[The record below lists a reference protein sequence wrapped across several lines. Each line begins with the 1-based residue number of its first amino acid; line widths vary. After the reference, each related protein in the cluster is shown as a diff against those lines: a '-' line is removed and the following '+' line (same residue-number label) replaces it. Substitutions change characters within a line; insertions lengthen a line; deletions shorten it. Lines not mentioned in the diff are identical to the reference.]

1 MILDDFDSR
10 PGSATSLLRTIIG
23 ACLRDL
29 GGAITIGAIIRLMEG
44 LGVAESQARTAVSR
58 VKGKGLLLPGYS
70 LNPDALPM
78 LESGDRRIFTSRQM
92 ADGDEW
98 CLISFSI
105 PEHLRSERHQLRR
118 RLSWIG
124 CGTVATGLWICPAFL
139 SDEVDQILGDLG
151 LRRYATLFTATA
163 LFTAAAPRFVLG
175 TPQPF
180 GSLADA
186 AASWWDLA
194 RLDAMHRRFL
204 AATAPLTALE
214 PTGAT
219 AFSAWIHTLDEWRVI
234 PYLDPGLPPTALPV
248 NWPGVASLAR
258 FRHLIDR
265 FAGGGLAF
273 ASSSAEFAVS
283 PRR

>member
-29 GGAITIGAIIRLMEG
+29 GGEITIGGIIRLMEG
-44 LGVAESQARTAVSR
+44 VGVAESQARTAVSR
-58 VKGKGLLLPGYS
+58 VKRKGLLLPGYS

-92 ADGDEW
+92 GDGDAW

-105 PEHLRSERHQLRR
+105 PENLRSERHQLRR

-124 CGTVATGLWICPAFL
+124 CGTVATGLWISPAFL
-139 SDEVDQILGDLG
+139 ADEVEQILGDLG
-151 LRRYATLFTATA
+151 LSGFATLFTAAA
-163 LFTAAAPRFVLG
+163 LFTATAPRFTAG
-175 TPQPF
+175 APQPF

-186 AASWWDLA
+186 TASWWDLA
-194 RLDAMHRRFL
+194 RLGAMHRRFL
-204 AATAPLTALE
+204 AATDPLLALE

-234 PYLDPGLPPTALPV
+234 PYLDPGLPPGALPA

-258 FRHLIDR
+258 FRLLIDR

-273 ASSSAEFAVS
+273 ASSSAELAVS